1 MPQLL
6 VQHPV
11 DCCYRHGKD
20 HTENTEQLS
29 TNEQADNQN
38 YRMQINLLS
47 HELRHNKIGIQLII
61 YQIKKRYMKGSLRR
75 LTVGNKYSRHSAH
88 QRSYYRYRFGK
99 DGPKAEHQRK
109 VNAQKAVPIVITKPE
124 IRLSLP
130 IPRT

>member
-6 VQHPV
+6 VQHSV
-11 DCCYRHGKD
+11 NRCYRYGKN

-29 TNEQADNQN
+29 TDEQTDNQN

-75 LTVGNKYSRHSAH
+75 LTVSDKYSRHSAH
-88 QRSYYRYRFGK
+88 QRADYRYRFGK
-99 DGPKAEHQRK
+99 DGPKAKHQRK
-109 VNAQKAVPIVITKPE
+109 INTQKAVPMVITKPE

-130 IPRT
+130 MPRT

>member
-6 VQHPV
+6 VQHSV
-11 DCCYRHGKD
+11 DCCYRHGKN
-20 HTENTEQLS
+20 HTQNTEQLS
-29 TNEQADNQN
+29 TDEQTDNQN

-61 YQIKKRYMKGSLRR
+61 YQIKKRYMEGSLRR
-75 LTVGNKYSRHSAH
+75 LTVCDKHGRHSAH
-88 QRSYYRYRFGK
+88 QRSYNRHRFGK

-109 VNAQKAVPIVITKPE
+109 VNTQKAVPMVITKPE